1 MYHKGNVHYDSWALA
16 ERRNEINSF
25 LSHLNTKLQRQ
36 PVFCPKLHRLSGSPP
51 QMDLLQI
58 WVQGVEPMARQ
69 TIKKPITSQ
78 GGPRLSRPIF
88 GLNCKIRQTGA
99 LIVGELLLLAVAVL
113 QCSGQFT
120 RLAGS
125 KPVECIRGQGPDTT
139 LACLLAGG
147 AIQSQGST
155 TATTT
160 WPDRGMS
167 VPSCHQHF
175 STYRPLTP
183 PSLVIFLRAVH
194 IVVGVEK
201 K

>member
-1 MYHKGNVHYDSWALA
+1 
-16 ERRNEINSF
+16 
-25 LSHLNTKLQRQ
+25 
-36 PVFCPKLHRLSGSPP
+36 
-51 QMDLLQI
+51 MDLLQI

-99 LIVGELLLLAVAVL
+99 LIVGELLLAVAVL

-139 LACLLAGG
+139 LAYLLLVARYNLK
-147 AIQSQGST
+147 A
-155 TATTT
+155 AL
-160 WPDRGMS
+160 
-167 VPSCHQHF
+167 
-175 STYRPLTP
+175 RPLQLGQAKECP
-183 PSLVIFLRAVH
+183 CQAVTNTFQR
-194 IVVGVEK
+194 IAL
-201 K
+201 

>member
-1 MYHKGNVHYDSWALA
+1 MTLRQS
-16 ERRNEINSF
+16 ERRNKINSF

-99 LIVGELLLLAVAVL
+99 LIVGELLLAVAVL

-139 LACLLAGG
+139 LACLLVARYNLK
-147 AIQSQGST
+147 A
-155 TATTT
+155 AL
-160 WPDRGMS
+160 
-167 VPSCHQHF
+167 
-175 STYRPLTP
+175 RPLQLGQYNYNYNYGHYNLARP
-183 PSLVIFLRAVH
+183 RNVRAKLSPRVVNGSPSDA
-194 IVVGVEK
+194 
-201 K
+201 

>member
-1 MYHKGNVHYDSWALA
+1 MYHKGNVHYDSWALE
-16 ERRNEINSF
+16 ERRNKINSF

-78 GGPRLSRPIF
+78 GGPRRSRPIF
-88 GLNCKIRQTGA
+88 SLNCKIRQTGA
-99 LIVGELLLLAVAVL
+99 LIVGELLLAVAVL

-139 LACLLAGG
+139 LTCWCWWRDTISRQHYGHYNLARPRNVS
-147 AIQSQGST
+147 AKLSPTLST
-155 TATTT
+155 
-160 WPDRGMS
+160 D
-167 VPSCHQHF
+167 
-175 STYRPLTP
+175 RPLTP
-183 PSLVIFLRAVH
+183 RRLPCRSSFSKLSTSL
-194 IVVGVEK
+194 
-201 K
+201 